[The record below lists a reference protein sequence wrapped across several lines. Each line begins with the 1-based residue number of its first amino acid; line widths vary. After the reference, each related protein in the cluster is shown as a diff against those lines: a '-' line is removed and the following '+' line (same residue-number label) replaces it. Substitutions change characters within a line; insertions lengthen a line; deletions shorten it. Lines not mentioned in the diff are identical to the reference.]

1 MDKAIVKEMKSRR
14 WKKKEDKWLRV
25 VNLGT
30 TTNWGIQRAI
40 EKCAIVEFTT
50 TWTPT
55 MVKEVGDKFHQNFQA
70 SL

>member
-1 MDKAIVKEMKSRR
+1 M
-14 WKKKEDKWLRV
+14 EDKWLKGA
-25 VNLGT
+25 VNFET

-40 EKCAIVEFTT
+40 EKCAIIKFIT

-55 MVKEVGDKFHQNFQA
+55 MVKEVGDRFHQNFQA